1 MKAEQTRKIWI
12 DYGGPL
18 AIERGRW
25 ATIGACEHD
34 RGRRGKS
41 GWGED
46 GDCNKKEDEG
56 TKGGNR
62 ARRSCA
68 GYGNSHADPL
78 EIAD

>member
-1 MKAEQTRKIWI
+1 MEAHSPSSEV
-12 DYGGPL
+12 
-18 AIERGRW
+18 AGRRS
-25 ATIGACEHD
+25 APVSTIGA
-34 RGRRGKS
+34 GAGKAV
-41 GWGED
+41 GGED

-62 ARRSCA
+62 ARRGCA